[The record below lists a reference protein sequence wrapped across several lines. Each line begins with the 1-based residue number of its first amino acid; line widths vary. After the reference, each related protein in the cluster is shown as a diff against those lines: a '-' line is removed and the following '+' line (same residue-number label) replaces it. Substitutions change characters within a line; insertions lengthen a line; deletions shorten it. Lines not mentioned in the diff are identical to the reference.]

1 LFLSYAIA
9 ATGIC
14 PPVSSPLKPLRVL
27 GALCALVFCSSASA
41 QEWRLAIDD
50 VVAPSISL
58 HGITARL
65 AFSTPATLD
74 LTIAQATIQ
83 GRTWRNLALHCPD
96 ALIER
101 DLLEC
106 RRGVLLIGDKL
117 PLTFQYRPRTQRLSL
132 TLFPESGERWQ
143 TQLAWRHGQLTAT
156 VDIQNGKAA
165 RLNPWLPEQS
175 VHFSGGTFD
184 LTGKLTRDR
193 LDLSAS
199 VRNGAFSNAAGT
211 HAGEKLG
218 GAFTLHGVRAQG
230 WRWNLVAAWRAGDVF
245 WQPFYFAPGVRQLSA
260 QGVWT
265 DDQAV
270 IDQAQLSWAGI
281 GTAQLRGVWDRA
293 ARRIET
299 LRVEGKALALDGL
312 YRTFLKPLA
321 PEGVASKLTLGG
333 EADGMVTL
341 KQGALDEATFTIH
354 QGSVQQEDKLFG
366 LMGIDAS
373 LAWKRNQARENNI
386 RVASGEVEKLPLGA
400 FSVRALLSQDRVSIA
415 PLTIPILDGA
425 LVMEGVD
432 ARRENHAW
440 HWTLSAALRPIS
452 MRRLSQ
458 ALQLPTMHGTLSAII
473 PRVDYAA
480 QSLTVGGALLFKVF
494 DGTIVVRD
502 LRATDPFGP
511 TARVYGNIDMR
522 NLDLDLLTRTFSFG
536 SIQGRLDV
544 SVNDLE
550 LFGWRPVKFDARV
563 ASSPGDYPRKISQ
576 RAVENITA
584 LGGGNG
590 GAAVLQRSFL
600 RFFKQFGYDRIGL
613 SCRLENGVCEMA
625 GIEDVPHGYL
635 IVKGGGIPALSVI
648 GYNRRVGWDELLARI
663 ARATQGGKPI
673 VQ

>member
-1 LFLSYAIA
+1 MF
-9 ATGIC
+9 
-14 PPVSSPLKPLRVL
+14 SPLKRLRVL
-27 GALCALVFCSSASA
+27 GVLCALVFCLRASA
-41 QEWRLAIDD
+41 QELQLAIDD
-50 VVAPSISL
+50 IVAPSINL

-65 AFSTPATLD
+65 ALATPATLD
-74 LTIAQATIQ
+74 LAIAQATIQ

-96 ALIER
+96 ARIKR

-106 RRGVLLIGDKL
+106 RRGFLLAGDKL

-143 TQLAWRHGQLTAT
+143 AQLAWRHAQLTAT

-175 VHFSGGTFD
+175 VHFSSGAFD
-184 LTGKLTRDR
+184 LTGKLMLDEAAHGQI
-193 LDLSAS
+193 DLSAS
-199 VRNGAFSNAAGT
+199 MRNGAFSDAAGT

-218 GAFTLHGVRAQG
+218 GTFTLHGVRARG
-230 WRWNLVAAWRAGDVF
+230 WQWNLAAAWRAGEVF
-245 WQPFYFAPGVRQLSA
+245 WQPFYFAPGLRQLSA

-265 DDQAV
+265 DDQAA

-281 GTAQLRGVWDRA
+281 GTAQLSGVWNRA
-293 ARRIET
+293 AGRIEN
-299 LRVEGKALALDGL
+299 LRVEAKALALDGL

-321 PEGVASKLTLGG
+321 PEGAAGKLTLGG
-333 EADGMVTL
+333 EADGTVTL
-341 KQGALDEATFTIH
+341 RQGALDEATFTIR
-354 QGSVQQEDKLFG
+354 QGSVHQEDKLFG
-366 LMGIDAS
+366 LTGIDAN
-373 LAWKRNQARENNI
+373 LAWKQNQARENTV

-400 FSVRALLSQDRVSIA
+400 FSVHAMLEPNRISIA

-425 LVMEGVD
+425 LVMDGVD
-432 ARRENHAW
+432 ARRENHGW

-452 MRRLSQ
+452 MQRLSQ

-473 PRVDYAA
+473 PQVDYAG

-494 DGTIVVRD
+494 DGTIVAKD
-502 LRATDPFGP
+502 LRATDLFGP
-511 TARVYGNIDMR
+511 TPRVYGNIDMR

-536 SIQGRLDV
+536 SMQGRLDV

-584 LGGGNG
+584 LGGGNSG
-590 GAAVLQRSFL
+590 TAAIQRSFL

-625 GIEDVPHGYL
+625 GIENVPHGYL